1 MNCTVV
7 ECHLVA
13 GFAARLV
20 ATRGSKKL
28 MEQART
34 KTERRPLYIFGD
46 GMMKCAKLNE
56 QRGLVRLITV
66 YEACVLTNFGFAVA
80 QQFERWR

>member
-1 MNCTVV
+1 MNCSVV
-7 ECHLVA
+7 ECRLVA

-28 MEQART
+28 IGLART
-34 KTERRPLYIFGD
+34 KTERTPLYIFGD
-46 GMMKCAKLNE
+46 GMMKCAKMNE
-56 QRGLVRLITV
+56 QRGLVRLITI

-80 QQFERWR
+80 QQLERRR